1 MTIPNHQQETTMY
14 DPHDSDDYVCAS
26 KAFGVAASEHQ
37 CCAESASLET
47 SFSATDETWG
57 SCDDSF
63 SSSDWSSSSW
73 D

>member
-1 MTIPNHQQETTMY
+1 MY
-14 DPHDSDDYVCAS
+14 DPHDSDDS
-26 KAFGVAASEHQ
+26 
-37 CCAESASLET
+37 AESSSLEPA
-47 SFSATDETWG
+47 FAATDDAWG